1 MSKKALYLLGIAITI
16 ILGTYLYVEF
26 CCNCAIKTPAAD
38 TEKVSVVV
46 AEETIFVPFILNGSG
61 IDYHTNDNIK
71 FLKNSFAVVLP
82 VSDSVAVGIE
92 NLKTFLIANP
102 KQKITITG
110 YATSDET
117 NSSTFENLGLARAN
131 DIKKFFVSK
140 GLSGSQFD
148 TKGEI
153 VDKWKTSKDTL
164 LGPAEYKFETPE
176 AAPAVTTD
184 EWVILKDKINGDPL
198 ILHFSTN
205 KSSNQLSEAE
215 KQKVA
220 DLVKYMDHVKDAVI
234 LAVGHSDNVGNR
246 DSNVVLGQKRAEF
259 SKNYLSK
266 KGIDGSR
273 ITTDS
278 KGPDEPIGENATAEG
293 KANNRRTVITIK

>member
-16 ILGTYLYVEF
+16 ILGTFLYVNL
-26 CCNCAIKTPAAD
+26 CCNCTIKTTTID
-38 TEKVSVVV
+38 TEKVPVVV
-46 AEETIFVPFILNGSG
+46 AEETIIVPFILNGSG

-82 VSDSVAVGIE
+82 VSDSVAIGIE

-117 NSSTFENLGLARAN
+117 NSTTFDNLGLARAN

-140 GLSGSQFD
+140 GLSASQFD
-148 TKGEI
+148 TKGQI
-153 VDKWKTSKDTL
+153 IDKWKTSSDTL
-164 LGPAEYKFETPE
+164 LGPAEYKFETAE
-176 AAPAVTTD
+176 ATPAVTD
-184 EWVILKDKINGDPL
+184 EWIVLKDKINGDPL

-205 KSSNQLSEAE
+205 KSSNTLSAVE

-220 DLVKYMDHVKDAVI
+220 DLIKYMDHVKDAVI

-259 SKNYLSK
+259 SKKYLSN

-278 KGPDEPIGENATAEG
+278 KGPDEPIGENATTEG